1 MRRTLQE
8 HLQFAVQNT
17 QNQLAQ
23 AVVLKEML
31 HYDILRALAAS
42 ELGDRLVFQGGTAL
56 RICHNGNRLSED
68 LDFVAGAGEVEP
80 LVLDEMATILQEQM
94 SDRYGLTF
102 DRIKEPK
109 NALQAGSVA
118 VKRWSFDIQVQALGT
133 TSKIHFEVCN
143 VPAHDAVP
151 MVLRPVYRQLESI
164 EPFTLKV
171 ESAEEIYA
179 DKLVALGLRKF
190 VKARDCWDLSFLSNR
205 GYSANYDLVLQ
216 KLKDYQQTPE
226 AYLAGLAQAQER
238 LADPATI
245 KAFVDEMSRFVDA
258 GMQRALSQNPDS
270 ARAYLEHA
278 AREATQIRQWLEQG
292 QAQDMQ
298 EDYDTGPSM

>member
-1 MRRTLQE
+1 M
-8 HLQFAVQNT
+8 
-17 QNQLAQ
+17 
-23 AVVLKEML
+23 
-31 HYDILRALAAS
+31 
-42 ELGDRLVFQGGTAL
+42 
-56 RICHNGNRLSED
+56 
-68 LDFVAGAGEVEP
+68 
-80 LVLDEMATILQEQM
+80 
-94 SDRYGLTF
+94 
-102 DRIKEPK
+102 
-109 NALQAGSVA
+109 
-118 VKRWSFDIQVQALGT
+118 QVQALGA

-226 AYLAGLAQAQER
+226 AYLVGLSQAQER

-270 ARAYLEHA
+270 ARAYLQHA

-292 QAQDMQ
+292 QAQNLQ